1 MGFDYGNSSLQLTPN
16 HWLRVINLFM
26 PTLKKLYFF
35 IGLVILTSLLSGCET
50 LSGLFPNRNQPVIE
64 QSTVALQSDI
74 TKHEFDLSSEQTLIG
89 ELAAV
94 ESRENDTLPDIGRHF
109 GLGYNDITAANA
121 SVSAWTPR
129 ANSRVLLPL
138 QFIVPDAPRKGIV
151 LNVANMR
158 MFYYPK
164 KQRNKVFTYP
174 VGIGRDGWNT
184 PMGTTS
190 IAVKTPNP
198 DWHVPPSIHREH
210 AAKGHHLP
218 SVVRSGPDNPLG
230 FYAMRLAVG
239 SYLIHGTNKP
249 FGIGMQISHGC
260 VQMYPEDIEV
270 LFKKVAVGTPVFIVH
285 DPYLTAWHDNML
297 YLEANEPL
305 ENWARSKRQL
315 KKQVS
320 KELSK
325 IAKKHHATIDWAKV
339 DSVIDRANGIPTP
352 VLVNSPEVEALA
364 KNAVELAHPEK
375 LYGQPEMVTL
385 TDADW
390 AMLVATFNNEND
402 AQKLAA
408 MLNHQGPPIPARKVE
423 VNKSYQ
429 VVAGPFKNKKQA
441 KDAAS
446 RIRFDFEID
455 PTLIE
460 PRVNSPKSETLTSK
474 L

>member
-1 MGFDYGNSSLQLTPN
+1 MF
-16 HWLRVINLFM
+16 
-26 PTLKKLYFF
+26 
-35 IGLVILTSLLSGCET
+35 LSGCQT
-50 LSGLFPNRNQPVIE
+50 LSGYFEASKSPVS
-64 QSTVALQSDI
+64 QAPQVQLQSDI
-74 TKHEFDLSSEQTLIG
+74 DKHEFDLASDQALIG
-89 ELAAV
+89 GLAAV
-94 ESRENDTLPDIGRHF
+94 ETRENDTLPDVARHF
-109 GLGYNDITAANA
+109 GLGYNDITAANTG
-121 SVSAWTPR
+121 VSAWTPR
-129 ANSRVLLPL
+129 PNSKVLLPL
-138 QFIVPDAPRKGIV
+138 QFILPDAPHKGIV

-164 KQRNKVFTYP
+164 KERNKVYTYP

-210 AAKGHHLP
+210 AEKGHILP

-230 FYAMRLAVG
+230 YYAMRLAIG

-270 LFKKVAVGTPVFIVH
+270 LFKKVPVGTSVKIVH

-305 ENWARSKRQL
+305 EKWLNNKRQL

-320 KELSK
+320 KELTK
-325 IAKKHHATIDWAKV
+325 LAKQHNVTVDWDKV
-339 DSVIDRANGIPTP
+339 DKVIDRADGIPTP
-352 VLVNSPEVEALA
+352 VMVNSLDVAELSKEA
-364 KNAVELAHPEK
+364 VQLAHPEK
-375 LYGQPEMVTL
+375 LYGQPATETL
-385 TDADW
+385 TDNDW
-390 AMLVATFNNEND
+390 AMLVATFDNEND

-423 VNKSYQ
+423 VNKAYQ
-429 VVAGPFKNKKQA
+429 VVAGPFKSKKQA
-441 KDAAS
+441 KEVAS
-446 RIRFDFEID
+446 RIRFDFEIEAK
-455 PTLIE
+455 LLK
-460 PRVNSPKSETLTSK
+460 PKETPKISLSK
-474 L
+474 I

>member
-1 MGFDYGNSSLQLTPN
+1 MLI
-16 HWLRVINLFM
+16 V
-26 PTLKKLYFF
+26 KKLKFF
-35 IGLVILTSLLSGCET
+35 ISLFALAMLLSGCQT
-50 LSGLFPNRNQPVIE
+50 LSEYLPRYKQAEVVPPSV
-64 QSTVALQSDI
+64 QLQSDI
-74 TKHEFDLSSEQTLIG
+74 AKHEFDLAPEQTLIG
-89 ELAAV
+89 EIAAV
-94 ESRENDTLPDIGRHF
+94 ESRENDTLPDIARHF

-121 SVSAWTPR
+121 GISAWTPR
-129 ANSRVLLPL
+129 PNSRVLLPL
-138 QFIVPDAPRKGIV
+138 QFILPDAPRKGIV

-164 KQRNKVFTYP
+164 RQRNKVYTYP

-184 PMGTTS
+184 PMGITS
-190 IAVKTPNP
+190 VAVKTPNP

-210 AAKGHHLP
+210 AARGHYLP

-230 FYAMRLAVG
+230 YYAMRLAIG

-270 LFKKVAVGTPVFIVH
+270 LFKKTVVGTQVRIVH

-305 ENWARSKRQL
+305 EKWARSKRQL

-320 KELSK
+320 KEISR
-325 IAKKHHATIDWAKV
+325 IAKKHNATVDWDKV
-339 DSVIDRANGIPTP
+339 DGILDRADGIPTP
-352 VLVNSPEVEALA
+352 VLVNSPDVADLS
-364 KNAVELAHPEK
+364 KTAVQLAHPGK
-375 LYGQPEMVTL
+375 LYGQPELVTL
-385 TDADW
+385 TDDDW
-390 AMLVATFNNEND
+390 AMLVATFDNEND

-408 MLNHQGPPIPARKVE
+408 MLNHQGPPIPARKVAAH
-423 VNKSYQ
+423 NSYQ
-429 VVAGPFKNKKQA
+429 VVAGPFKNKKHA
-441 KDAAS
+441 KEAAS

-455 PTLIE
+455 AKLLK
-460 PRVNSPKSETLTSK
+460 PRTANKTEALTSK

>member
-1 MGFDYGNSSLQLTPN
+1 M
-16 HWLRVINLFM
+16 FM
-26 PTLKKLYFF
+26 LKKNQLAVV
-35 IGLVILTSLLSGCET
+35 LAATATLLSGCQT
-50 LSGLFPNRNQPVIE
+50 LSNIFPGKRAEIE
-64 QSTVALQSDI
+64 QPGLTLQTDI
-74 TKHEFDLSSEQTLIG
+74 TKHEFAVTDDQALIG

-94 ESRENDTLPDIGRHF
+94 ETRENDTLPDVARHF
-109 GLGYNDITAANA
+109 GLGYNDITAANNGI
-121 SVSAWTPR
+121 SPWTPR

-138 QFIVPDAPRKGIV
+138 QFILPDAPRKGIV

-158 MFYYPK
+158 MFYYPRK
-164 KQRNKVFTYP
+164 ERGKVYTYP

-198 DWHVPPSIHREH
+198 DWHVPPSIQREH

-230 FYAMRLAVG
+230 YYAMRLAIG

-270 LFKKVAVGTPVFIVH
+270 LFKKVPVGTPVRVIH
-285 DPYLTAWHDNML
+285 DPYLAAWYNDNL

-305 ENWARSKRQL
+305 EKWLRSKKQL

-320 KELSK
+320 KEINR
-325 IAKKHHATIDWAKV
+325 IAKQHKATVDWGKV
-339 DSVIDRANGIPTP
+339 DRVIDHADGVPTP
-352 VLVNSPEVEALA
+352 VLVNSPEVATLA
-364 KNAVELAHPEK
+364 KAAVQLAHPGQ
-375 LYGQPEMVTL
+375 LNGQPVAETL
-385 TDADW
+385 TDNDW

-408 MLNHQGPPIPARKVE
+408 MLNHQGPPIPARKV
-423 VNKSYQ
+423 VSNNAYQ
-429 VVAGPFKNKKQA
+429 VIAGPFKSKKQA
-441 KDAAS
+441 KETAS

-455 PTLIE
+455 VTLIE
-460 PRVNSPKSETLTSK
+460 PREPAKINLSK
-474 L
+474 N